1 MGSFFCVMTYTQFKQ
16 KYLNKHV
23 DFDGRYSG
31 QCVDLFRFYIR
42 EVMTTQQPKGVAG
55 AADFWTNYD
64 TDPNLNQHFTKIS
77 NSPTGVP
84 KQGDVVI
91 WSKRY
96 GPWGHI
102 ALVDSADVNGLTC
115 LSQNDPTGQPTIL
128 KKYTYSNIYGWLQP
142 KESMSTIS
150 IEQKVFEELVG
161 KASKYDEFNRIGYSS
176 AAQIEQLIKDHKTDL
191 DNKNAEVAG
200 HKSAAEEARKSL
212 NELIVACSKALN
224 TVQEMEQ
231 IKAALTKVDADLDA
245 LDSIQR
251 QYAELQLHSKEQE
264 ENLRS
269 EIAVLKALMAHSD
282 QLAGASLKQIIR
294 EIVRR
299 LRNYLGV

>member
-1 MGSFFCVMTYTQFKQ
+1 MTLDQFVKKYTGQFVEYHSYDPRA
-16 KYLNKHV
+16 KY
-23 DFDGRYSG
+23 
-31 QCVDLFRFYIR
+31 QCVDLANKYI
-42 EVMTTQQPKGVAG
+42 VDVLGLTPIIGTNAQDFPSKKGNQWNYIINTPSGVPEKG
-55 AADFWTNYD
+55 DLIIFKSADGVGHISIFLQGSTSLFTSFDQNY
-64 TDPNLNQHFTKIS
+64 
-77 NSPTGVP
+77 PTGSPCKTVQHNYRNVLGWMRP
-84 KQGDVVI
+84 K
-91 WSKRY
+91 
-96 GPWGHI
+96 
-102 ALVDSADVNGLTC
+102 
-115 LSQNDPTGQPTIL
+115 
-128 KKYTYSNIYGWLQP
+128 
-142 KESMSTIS
+142 KESMSTIT

-161 KASKYDEFNRIGYSS
+161 KASKFDEFNRMGYTS
-176 AAQIEQLIKDHKTDL
+176 AAQVEQLIKDHKTEL
-191 DNKNAEVAG
+191 ENKNNEIAG
-200 HKSAAEEARKSL
+200 YKSAAEEARKSL

>member
-1 MGSFFCVMTYTQFKQ
+1 MTLDQFIT
-16 KYLNKHV
+16 KYQGKFVEYHSYDPSAN
-23 DFDGRYSG
+23 Y
-31 QCVDLFRFYIR
+31 QCVDLANKYI
-42 EVMTTQQPKGVAG
+42 VDVIGYTPIIGTNAQNFPKKAK
-55 AADFWTNYD
+55 DFT
-64 TDPNLNQHFTKIS
+64 FIS
-77 NSPTGVP
+77 NTPDGVPSKGDLVIFKSADGVGHISIFLQGSTSLFTSFDQNYPTGSPCKTVQHNYRNVIGWMRP
-84 KQGDVVI
+84 K
-91 WSKRY
+91 
-96 GPWGHI
+96 
-102 ALVDSADVNGLTC
+102 
-115 LSQNDPTGQPTIL
+115 
-128 KKYTYSNIYGWLQP
+128 
-142 KESMSTIS
+142 KESMTTIT
-150 IEQKVFEELVG
+150 IETKVFEELVTKSS
-161 KASKYDEFNRIGYSS
+161 KADSFAAIGFTS
-176 AAQIEQLIKDHKTDL
+176 AAQVEQLIRDHKTEIE
-191 DNKNAEVAG
+191 NKNAEIAG

-299 LRNYLGV
+299 LKNYLGV

>member
-1 MGSFFCVMTYTQFKQ
+1 MTLNDFIKKYEGKRVEFHSFS
-16 KYLNKHV
+16 
-23 DFDGRYSG
+23 SG
-31 QCVDLFRFYIR
+31 ALYQCVDLSNAYIV
-42 EVMTTQQPKGVAG
+42 EVLGLTPIIGTNAQDFPKKAGNQWNYIENSLSVFPEPGNLMIFKSADGVG
-55 AADFWTNYD
+55 HISVYINYLNS
-64 TDPNLNQHFTKIS
+64 NLFTS
-77 NSPTGVP
+77 FDQNYPTGSP
-84 KQGDVVI
+84 CK
-91 WSKRY
+91 
-96 GPWGHI
+96 
-102 ALVDSADVNGLTC
+102 LVNH
-115 LSQNDPTGQPTIL
+115 
-128 KKYTYSNIYGWLQP
+128 TYKNVLGWLQP
-142 KESMSTIS
+142 KKESMSTIT

-191 DNKNAEVAG
+191 DNKNAEIAG
-200 HKSAAEEARKSL
+200 YKSAAEEARKSL

>member
-1 MGSFFCVMTYTQFKQ
+1 MTLTEFVTKYTGKFVEYHSFDPSA
-16 KYLNKHV
+16 KY
-23 DFDGRYSG
+23 
-31 QCVDLFRFYIR
+31 QCVDLSNAYIV
-42 EVMTTQQPKGVAG
+42 EVLGLTPIIGTNAQDFPKKAG
-55 AADFWTNYD
+55 KEFNYI
-64 TDPNLNQHFTKIS
+64 LNT
-77 NSPTGVP
+77 PTGVP
-84 KQGDVVI
+84 NKGDLMIFKSADNV
-91 WSKRY
+91 
-96 GPWGHI
+96 GHI
-102 ALVDSADVNGLTC
+102 SIFLQGSTSLFTSFD
-115 LSQNDPTGQPTIL
+115 QNYPTGSPCKL
-128 KKYTYSNIYGWLQP
+128 VNHTYKNVLGWLQP
-142 KESMSTIS
+142 KESMNTIT

-191 DNKNAEVAG
+191 DNKNAEIAG
-200 HKSAAEEARKSL
+200 YKSAAEEARKSL

-231 IKAALTKVDADLDA
+231 IKAALTKVNADLDA

>member
-1 MGSFFCVMTYTQFKQ
+1 
-16 KYLNKHV
+16 
-23 DFDGRYSG
+23 
-31 QCVDLFRFYIR
+31 
-42 EVMTTQQPKGVAG
+42 
-55 AADFWTNYD
+55 
-64 TDPNLNQHFTKIS
+64 
-77 NSPTGVP
+77 
-84 KQGDVVI
+84 
-91 WSKRY
+91 
-96 GPWGHI
+96 
-102 ALVDSADVNGLTC
+102 
-115 LSQNDPTGQPTIL
+115 
-128 KKYTYSNIYGWLQP
+128 
-142 KESMSTIS
+142 MSTIT

-161 KASKYDEFNRIGYSS
+161 KASKFDEFNRMGYTS
-176 AAQIEQLIKDHKTDL
+176 AAQVEQLIKDHKTEL
-191 DNKNAEVAG
+191 ENKNNEIAG
-200 HKSAAEEARKSL
+200 YKSAAEEARKSL

>member
-1 MGSFFCVMTYTQFKQ
+1 MTYAQFKQ
-16 KYLNKHV
+16 RYFNGFV
-23 DFDGRYSG
+23 DFDGAYG
-31 QCVDLFRFYIR
+31 FQCVDLFRLYVK
-42 EVMTTQQPKGVAG
+42 EVMSTPQPKGVIG

-64 TDPNLNQHFTKIS
+64 SDPNLNQHFTKIS
-77 NSPTGVP
+77 NTPDGVP
-84 KQGDVVI
+84 NQGDVVI
-91 WSKRY
+91 WSKKY
-96 GPWGHI
+96 GPYGHI
-102 ALVDSADVNGLTC
+102 ALIDNATVNGFTA

-128 KKYTYSNIYGWLQP
+128 KQYKYTNVLGWMRP
-142 KESMSTIS
+142 KKESMSTIS
-150 IEQKVFEELVG
+150 IEQKVFEELVS
-161 KASKYDEFNRIGYSS
+161 KASKYDEFARIGYTS
-176 AAQIEQLIKDHKTDL
+176 AAQIEQLIKDHKTEI
-191 DNKNAEVAG
+191 DNKNNEIAS
-200 HKSAAEEARKSL
+200 HKRAAEEARKSL

>member
-1 MGSFFCVMTYTQFKQ
+1 MTLNQFITKYQGKFVEYHSFDPNA
-16 KYLNKHV
+16 KY
-23 DFDGRYSG
+23 
-31 QCVDLFRFYIR
+31 QCVDLANQYI
-42 EVMTTQQPKGVAG
+42 VDVLGLTPIIGTNAQDFPKKAGSQWNYIENTPSGVPEKG
-55 AADFWTNYD
+55 DLVIFKSADGVGHISIFLQGSTSLFTSFDQNY
-64 TDPNLNQHFTKIS
+64 
-77 NSPTGVP
+77 PTGSPCKTVQHNYRNVIGWMRP
-84 KQGDVVI
+84 K
-91 WSKRY
+91 
-96 GPWGHI
+96 
-102 ALVDSADVNGLTC
+102 
-115 LSQNDPTGQPTIL
+115 
-128 KKYTYSNIYGWLQP
+128 
-142 KESMSTIS
+142 KESMSTIT

-161 KASKYDEFNRIGYSS
+161 KASKFDEFNRMGYTS
-176 AAQIEQLIKDHKTDL
+176 AAQVEQLIKDHKTEL
-191 DNKNAEVAG
+191 ENKNNEITG
-200 HKSAAEEARKSL
+200 YKSAAEEARKSL

>member
-1 MGSFFCVMTYTQFKQ
+1 MTLTEFVTKYTGTFVEYHSFDPSA
-16 KYLNKHV
+16 KY
-23 DFDGRYSG
+23 
-31 QCVDLFRFYIR
+31 QCVDLVNKYIV
-42 EVMTTQQPKGVAG
+42 EVLGYTPIIGTNAQDFPKKAG
-55 AADFWTNYD
+55 KEFNYI
-64 TDPNLNQHFTKIS
+64 LNT
-77 NSPTGVP
+77 PTGVP
-84 KQGDVVI
+84 NKGDLMIFKSADNV
-91 WSKRY
+91 
-96 GPWGHI
+96 GHI
-102 ALVDSADVNGLTC
+102 SIFLQGSTSLFTSFD
-115 LSQNDPTGQPTIL
+115 QNYPTGSPCKL
-128 KKYTYSNIYGWLQP
+128 VNHTYKNVLGWLQP
-142 KESMSTIS
+142 KESMNTIT

-161 KASKYDEFNRIGYSS
+161 KASKYDEFARIGYTS

-191 DNKNAEVAG
+191 DNKNAEIAG
-200 HKSAAEEARKSL
+200 YKSAAEEARKSL

>member
-1 MGSFFCVMTYTQFKQ
+1 MTFDQFKD
-16 KYLNKHV
+16 KYNGKFVEYHS
-23 DFDGRYSG
+23 FDPSAKN
-31 QCVDLFRFYIR
+31 QCVDLANQYI
-42 EVMTTQQPKGVAG
+42 VDVLGLTPIIGTNAQDFPKKAG
-55 AADFWTNYD
+55 KEFNYI
-64 TDPNLNQHFTKIS
+64 LNT
-77 NSPTGVP
+77 PTGVP
-84 KQGDVVI
+84 NKGDLMIFKSADGV
-91 WSKRY
+91 
-96 GPWGHI
+96 GHI
-102 ALVDSADVNGLTC
+102 SIFDNGNASLFT
-115 LSQNDPTGQPTIL
+115 SFDQNYPTGSPCKL
-128 KKYTYSNIYGWLQP
+128 VNHNYRNVLGWLQP
-142 KESMSTIS
+142 KESMSTIT
-150 IEQKVFEELVG
+150 IEQKVFEELVS

-191 DNKNAEVAG
+191 DNKNAEIAG
-200 HKSAAEEARKSL
+200 YKSAAEEARKSL